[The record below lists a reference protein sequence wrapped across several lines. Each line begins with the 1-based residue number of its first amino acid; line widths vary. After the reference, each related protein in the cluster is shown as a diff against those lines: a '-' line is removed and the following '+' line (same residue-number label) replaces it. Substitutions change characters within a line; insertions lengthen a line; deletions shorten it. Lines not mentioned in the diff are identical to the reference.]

1 MHRNKPYTL
10 RGYGL
15 PLMLVAVAIVGAV
28 AVTGFEMLP
37 NVFTHEARMYIDP
50 EAHTAVLGDIVVLTV
65 RAESSIPVNVFAGDV
80 SFDKNVLQVQSIDY
94 NTSVADLW
102 AVKPWYEN
110 GDGTLTF
117 GGGTTKHQGF
127 IGNGSLITI
136 TFKTVGTGDS
146 AVHLKNIHILKHDGL
161 GSDASVND
169 PIDSVLTVLPHAVPV
184 QAEAHIAVVKEVPS
198 ADLNGDGVV
207 SVKDVSIFI
216 LHLLGSDPRFDFNL
230 DGTVDTDD
238 LRILLRK
245 K

>member
-1 MHRNKPYTL
+1 MYRDISQIC

-15 PLMLVAVAIVGAV
+15 PLVLVAVAIVGAV

-37 NVFTHEARMYIDP
+37 DVFTKDARMYIDP
-50 EAHTAVLGDIVVLTV
+50 EAHTAVLGDTVVLTV
-65 RAESSIPVNVFAGDV
+65 RAESSIPVNVFAGDI
-80 SFDKNVLQVQSIDY
+80 SFNKNVLHVQSIDY
-94 NTSVADLW
+94 NTSIADLW

-117 GGGTTKHQGF
+117 GGGTTKAEGF

-136 TFKTVGTGDS
+136 TFKTIGTGDS
-146 AVHLKNIHILKHDGL
+146 AIHLKNVHILKHDGL
-161 GSDASVND
+161 GSDASVRD
-169 PIDSVLTVLPHAVPV
+169 PIDSILTVLPQAAPVPNG
-184 QAEAHIAVVKEVPS
+184 AHIAVVREVPS

-207 SVKDVSIFI
+207 SVKDVSIFM
-216 LHLLGSDPRFDFNL
+216 LHLLGNDPRFDFNL